1 MEQAVPPLNE
11 PVRDQALSSDIDRD
25 KLLRQRRLWGWFFL
39 SPWIIGFLV
48 FTIIPM
54 VASLV
59 FSFMDFNLARPDEA
73 SFIGFGNYQ
82 NMLEDPILGVS
93 LMVTFRFALLS
104 LPIGIIL
111 PVVLAS
117 LLNSEFLVGKRFF
130 RTLFYMPYIVPIVSA
145 VYIWQGMLGTETGW
159 INRVLSWALGLDG
172 PRWLDSTEWIYPA
185 LVIMGLWG
193 IGNAYL
199 ITLASMQGVPTQ
211 LYEAAKVDG
220 ATGIRRFFAITLPMI
235 SPVVFYN
242 LILGVIGLLRY
253 FEVPFILKQGTGQ
266 PGQSTMFYNIHFY
279 KTTFVFLDMG
289 YGSALAWL
297 LFAITM
303 AITLLLFWTA
313 RYWVYYASDEGVF

>member
-1 MEQAVPPLNE
+1 MEQSLPPPANAANSGINKSDGTNE
-11 PVRDQALSSDIDRD
+11 A
-25 KLLRQRRLWGWFFL
+25 LRQRRLWGWMFL
-39 SPWIIGFLV
+39 SPWIIGFLA

-54 VASLV
+54 IAALV

-73 SFIGFGNYQ
+73 TFIGLGNYQ
-82 NMLEDPILGVS
+82 NLLEDPLFGVS
-93 LMVTFRFALLS
+93 LMVTLRFAVLA

-111 PVVLAS
+111 PVLLAS
-117 LLNSEFLVGKRFF
+117 LMNSEFLIGKRFF
-130 RTLFYMPYIVPIVSA
+130 RTFFYMPYIVPIVSA

-159 INRVLSWALGLDG
+159 INRFFAWFLGVEG
-172 PRWLDSTEWIYPA
+172 PRWLDSTAWIYPA

-220 ATGIRRFFAITLPMI
+220 AGGIRRFFSITLPMI
-235 SPVVFYN
+235 SPVVFFN
-242 LILGVIGLLRY
+242 LILSVIGLMRY

-266 PGQSTMFYNIHFY
+266 PGQATMFYNIHFY

-289 YGSALAWL
+289 YGSTLAWVLFVITMILTVL
-297 LFAITM
+297 LFV
-303 AITLLLFWTA
+303 TA
-313 RYWVYYASDEGVF
+313 RFWVYYASDEGVF

>member
-1 MEQAVPPLNE
+1 MTRVLESVLGGE
-11 PVRDQALSSDIDRD
+11 RSKRSDSTSAGQ
-25 KLLRQRRLWGWFFL
+25 LRQRRLWGWFFL
-39 SPWIIGFLV
+39 APWIIGFLA

-54 VASLV
+54 AASLV
-59 FSFMDFNLARPDEA
+59 FSFMEFNLANPGETEFVA
-73 SFIGFGNYQ
+73 FKNYE
-82 NMLEDPILGVS
+82 NLFTDPMVGVS
-93 LMVTFRFALLS
+93 LMVTLRFAVIA
-104 LPIGIIL
+104 LPIGLVLPIL
-111 PVVLAS
+111 LAA

-159 INRVLSWALGLDG
+159 INRILDWVFQVDG
-172 PRWLDSTEWIYPA
+172 PRWLDDATWIYPA

-220 ATGIRRFFAITLPMI
+220 ASTIRRFFSITIPMI
-235 SPVVFYN
+235 SPVIFFN
-242 LILGVIGLLRY
+242 LILSVIGLLRY

-266 PGQSTMFYNIHFY
+266 PGQATMFYNIHFY
-279 KTTFVFLDMG
+279 KETFVFLNMG
-289 YGSALAWL
+289 YGSTLAWL

-303 AITLLLFWTA
+303 VFTVMLFASA
-313 RYWVYYASDEGVF
+313 RYWVYYAGEDR